1 MALRQTLSLLFKGQN
16 MRIQIEIRSQYG
28 NTVAYP
34 ICQAAKLFARISGT
48 KTLPAQALK
57 DIQAL
62 GFHIVAVNS
71 QNTLEQIL

>member
-1 MALRQTLSLLFKGQN
+1 MK
-16 MRIQIEIRSQYG
+16 IQVDIRSQYG

-34 ICQAAKLFARISGT
+34 ICDAAKLFPRISGT

-62 GFHIVAVNS
+62 GFDITCFNS
-71 QNTLEQIL
+71 QNTMEAMLNENNHF

>member
-1 MALRQTLSLLFKGQN
+1 
-16 MRIQIEIRSQYG
+16 MRIQVDIRSQYG